1 MAAVINR
8 SVTSLHN
15 ELEFLFESEVISQ
28 ALYDDICNKI
38 PRKLTPGQKLDLP
51 GSQVVGIAE
60 VTERVAAVQI
70 TPAAPSPPVA
80 VHPASAGSG
89 GKVEALYDY
98 VAQDPTDLAL
108 VKGDQI
114 DIIEKL
120 NNDWWEGRGPS
131 GKEGIF
137 PANYVKELSDTPY
150 MAPPPVSRSQSTV
163 SSVAAASSTTTLP
176 TVSSLAVNEE
186 KSEKSAYPSYKQPDY
201 AAPAAHYNP
210 PPPTQYN
217 PPPPE
222 QYGYQAP
229 PPPGYQGGYQ
239 PPPPQGYQG
248 QQQQQY
254 YQPPPPQTVVVEQG
268 QQHQGGGGHL
278 KSIGSK
284 FGNAAIFG
292 AGATLGGDLINSIF

>member
-1 MAAVINR
+1 MYFEILGLEVLEARYVRDPRLSGGWPKTRFIYLLLCLCFLVLLPVTCYGNSRRFLYTIRVAVLKLLGYSVHIITHLSATCTLALPPFPRYTAHASVFYITFTMAAVINR

-120 NNDWWEGRGPS
+120 NNDWWKGRGPS

-137 PANYVKELSDTPY
+137 
-150 MAPPPVSRSQSTV
+150 
-163 SSVAAASSTTTLP
+163 LP
-176 TVSSLAVNEE
+176 TTSRNCLIL
-186 KSEKSAYPSYKQPDY
+186 
-201 AAPAAHYNP
+201 
-210 PPPTQYN
+210 PTWLLL
-217 PPPPE
+217 P
-222 QYGYQAP
+222 
-229 PPPGYQGGYQ
+229 
-239 PPPPQGYQG
+239 
-248 QQQQQY
+248 
-254 YQPPPPQTVVVEQG
+254 
-268 QQHQGGGGHL
+268 
-278 KSIGSK
+278 
-284 FGNAAIFG
+284 
-292 AGATLGGDLINSIF
+292 